1 MNWFHRIFRRRL
13 YDDLG
18 EELRQHI
25 EEKTE
30 QLMRTENLSRTQA
43 EQAARRAFGNVT
55 LMEQRSR
62 ETWQWPAM
70 ESIAADIRFAL
81 CQIRRLPGFSVAV
94 ILLLALGIGAT
105 TAVFSLVDAILLKP
119 VPYPEPNSVVLPWN
133 IPRPGSA
140 LAVSTSFHGARFTSM
155 RSSRR
160 RRLFGG

>member
-30 QLMRTENLSRTQA
+30 QLMRTENLSRTKA

-62 ETWQWPAM
+62 ETWQWPAT
-70 ESIAADIRFAL
+70 ENRS
-81 CQIRRLPGFSVAV
+81 
-94 ILLLALGIGAT
+94 
-105 TAVFSLVDAILLKP
+105 
-119 VPYPEPNSVVLPWN
+119 
-133 IPRPGSA
+133 RP
-140 LAVSTSFHGARFTSM
+140 TS
-155 RSSRR
+155 SSRCARYGDR
-160 RRLFGG
+160 RASPLLSFCY

>member
-1 MNWFHRIFRRRL
+1 MNWSNPFRRRRL

-30 QLMRTENLSRTQA
+30 QLMRTENLSRTKA

-70 ESIAADIRFAL
+70 ESVAADIRFAL
-81 CQIRRLPGFSVAV
+81 RQIRRSPGFSVVV
-94 ILLLALGIGAT
+94 ILLLAL
-105 TAVFSLVDAILLKP
+105 
-119 VPYPEPNSVVLPWN
+119 
-133 IPRPGSA
+133 
-140 LAVSTSFHGARFTSM
+140 
-155 RSSRR
+155 
-160 RRLFGG
+160 

>member
-1 MNWFHRIFRRRL
+1 
-13 YDDLG
+13 
-18 EELRQHI
+18 
-25 EEKTE
+25 
-30 QLMRTENLSRTQA
+30 
-43 EQAARRAFGNVT
+43 
-55 LMEQRSR
+55 
-62 ETWQWPAM
+62 M

-81 CQIRRLPGFSVAV
+81 RQIRRSPGFSVAV

-105 TAVFSLVDAILLKP
+105 TAVFSLVDAILLEP

-133 IPRPGSA
+133 IPPAGSA